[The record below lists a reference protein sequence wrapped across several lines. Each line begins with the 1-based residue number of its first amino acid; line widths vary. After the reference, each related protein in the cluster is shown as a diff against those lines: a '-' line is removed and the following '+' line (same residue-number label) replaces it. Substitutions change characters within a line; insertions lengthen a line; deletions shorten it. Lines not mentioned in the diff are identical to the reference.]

1 MLAKSLLQL
10 KESLIKEK
18 EMYDGV
24 LKLSKEKQDL
34 IVKGKVKE
42 IEALTQKEQVYI
54 KHMGTFEKIRRSIF
68 TNAAKELN
76 IREVDNV
83 SELLLFID
91 EEAGKE
97 IDSLRDEILKTINEL
112 KEVNEENESL
122 IKKSLEF
129 IDFNK
134 ELIAS
139 IQQEGPQNND
149 YTHKASE
156 RSKSSKSFLDMK
168 I

>member
-1 MLAKSLLQL
+1 MAKSLEQL
-10 KESLIKEK
+10 KASLIKEK

-42 IEALTQKEQVYI
+42 IEALTQKEQVFI

-68 TNAAKELN
+68 TNASKELN

-91 EEAGKE
+91 EEEGKE
-97 IDSLRDEILKTINEL
+97 IDGLRDEILDTIKAL

-122 IKKSLEF
+122 IKKSLEY

-149 YTHKASE
+149 YTEKASE
-156 RSKSSKSFLDMK
+156 RSKSNKSILDMK

>member
-1 MLAKSLLQL
+1 LSKSLMQL

-42 IEALTQKEQVYI
+42 IESLTQKEQVYI
-54 KHMGTFEKIRRSIF
+54 RHMGTFEKIRRSIF
-68 TNAAKELN
+68 TNASKELN

-91 EEAGKE
+91 EKEAGE
-97 IDSLRDEILKTINEL
+97 IDGLRDDILQTIKEL

-129 IDFNK
+129 IEFNK

-149 YTHKASE
+149 YTEKASE
-156 RSKSSKSFLDMK
+156 RSKTNKSFLDVK

>member
-1 MLAKSLLQL
+1 LAKSLEQL

-24 LKLSKEKQDL
+24 LKLSKEKQGL

-54 KHMGTFEKIRRSIF
+54 RHMGTFEKIRRSIF
-68 TNAAKELN
+68 TNASKELN

-91 EEAGKE
+91 EEEGKAV
-97 IDSLRDEILKTINEL
+97 DSLRDEILATIKEL

-149 YTHKASE
+149 YTKKASE
-156 RSKSSKSFLDMK
+156 RTKSNKSFLDVK

>member
-1 MLAKSLLQL
+1 MSKSLMQL

-42 IEALTQKEQVYI
+42 IESLTQKEQVYI
-54 KHMGTFEKIRRSIF
+54 RHMGTFEKIRRSIF
-68 TNAAKELN
+68 TNASKELN

-91 EEAGKE
+91 EKEAGE
-97 IDSLRDEILKTINEL
+97 IDGLRDDILQTIKEL

-129 IDFNK
+129 IEFNK

-149 YTHKASE
+149 YTEKASE
-156 RSKSSKSFLDMK
+156 RSKTNKSFLDVK

>member
-1 MLAKSLLQL
+1 MAKSLEQL

-42 IEALTQKEQVYI
+42 IEELTQKEQLYI
-54 KHMGTFEKIRRSIF
+54 RHMGTFEKIRRSIF
-68 TNAAKELN
+68 TNASKELN

-91 EEAGKE
+91 EKEGKE
-97 IDSLRDEILKTINEL
+97 IDDLRDKILGTIKEL
-112 KEVNEENESL
+112 KEVNEENEAL

-139 IQQEGPQNND
+139 LQQEGPQSND
-149 YTHKASE
+149 YTEKASE
-156 RSKSSKSFLDMK
+156 RNKSKRSILDVK

>member
-1 MLAKSLLQL
+1 MAKSLAQL
-10 KESLIKEK
+10 KESLKKEK

-24 LKLSKEKQDL
+24 LHLAKEKQDL
-34 IVKGKVKE
+34 IIKGKVKE
-42 IEALTQKEQVYI
+42 IEELTQKEQAYI

-68 TNAAKELN
+68 TNAAKELG
-76 IREVDNV
+76 IREVDNI

-91 EEAGKE
+91 EEEGKE
-97 IDSLRDEILKTINEL
+97 IDGLRDEILETIKEL
-112 KEVNEENESL
+112 KEANEENEAL

-134 ELIAS
+134 DLIAS

-149 YTHKASE
+149 YTEKASE
-156 RSKSSKSFLDMK
+156 RNKSSKSILDVK